1 MFYKTKTCLFWQEI
15 VCPIDEVGKFV
26 LPVTDFEGEY
36 VKDADKHIIKK
47 MKADGR
53 LVMIQQVLSNT

>member
-1 MFYKTKTCLFWQEI
+1 M
-15 VCPIDEVGKFV
+15 
-26 LPVTDFEGEY
+26 TDFEGEY

-53 LVMIQQVLSNT
+53 LVMIQQILKTVVVYICFFITQPPYKKHMHTTKS